1 MSDLPT
7 RTTTGKP
14 LAATTSIHADFLETA
29 VPQWLVDAKP
39 ARRLTLKQT
48 APILPPAYENFTPE
62 QRLAVNA
69 SVKAGAI
76 AQVQL
81 DQTMSTLLDVEAFA
95 RPLLLKALKDQHQ
108 VEVDVDKTFLCLRR
122 PLQISV
128 FNVELDSFE
137 LLKLSMLQAALH
149 NFEAWECKPGAY
161 HSTSGYVLETDTPGT
176 FETTVVNLTIS
187 RFMTLCRSLDIGAQ
201 YQTYLKSFFEPVDTS
216 PEPLLRR
223 HFIASQKATMKAAA
237 DYALATGDIQPAD
250 HAMIL
255 SAIRGDLYLTIG
267 EKRVWIQDMSL
278 MKKRLVGC
286 VYFAIG
292 DRYSDELILYI
303 PHDPAHP
310 LKRYTRQQMRDEF
323 KRQFTA
329 REGMAADDPA
339 PTAYQ
344 RFFSQFVPYDQ
355 RPYYFSQFTQ
365 KTSDS
370 PSGPFDSPWRK
381 FVEII
386 TGMSPLTRIKELPPE
401 KSAKR
406 KPVSDPYLAPGSMMP
421 YRAGGIWTANLDLF
435 PFLYEKQRDK
445 LLADARAHAVP
456 TADVDAK
463 AREAKLAHLLEVG
476 MLALNLVSMFVPVLG
491 EVMLAVMAEQLLAET
506 LEGTIEWAEGDK
518 RAAKAHLVDVAENLA
533 QIAVMAGVGAA
544 VSNFRAVKA
553 EPVLENLSPVTL
565 PNGQTRLWK
574 PDLRGYESPV
584 ALDAGAVPNAR
595 GQYELNGK
603 TYMRQGDHVYE
614 QVFDE
619 SIKQWRIKHPTDSH
633 VYQPL
638 LQSNGRGAW
647 RHTLERPAD
656 WDRLTLLRRMGHET
670 EAFSDAQLLKVAD
683 VSGVSDSALRK
694 MHTDLAA
701 PPPELLD
708 AMRLFKADAGSVQV
722 IEQLRGSQPID
733 DRYLFA
739 LPLVAEMPHW
749 PKARMLE
756 VFEGAEFTGKSV
768 KYGSERA
775 IRSGTAKAPI
785 RITRADVLGGQLP
798 TVILAALDETE
809 VIGLLGGEGARVRDL
824 RPQELRKQLADYAQT
839 RKPAIFDSIYAGTEP
854 LDTQVRL
861 LQRTCPGLSVAAAE
875 ETLAHASP
883 DDLKRLEAT
892 RRVPLTLLE
901 EARWYALQGRQTRAY
916 AGLWSDTMASA
927 DSRRLA
933 LHTLEKLP
941 GWPDTLRL
949 EVRDASES
957 GSLLDS
963 IGSDTARD
971 KKYLVKKGPRFQA
984 FNERGEALNSLPREG
999 DNFYASLMH
1008 AMPDEARR
1016 GLGLAHV
1023 GQSAQLREKI
1033 IEFAQRYRSDTPR
1046 LLEPQR
1052 KRFKPPVRI
1061 NDKLVG
1067 YYASGRGQG
1076 LSASLESRAQA
1087 LYGLNDVQAEDYIL
1101 QLRALGKDNK
1111 AIFSHLQNRQ
1121 REYTELVSTLDEW
1134 VGPQRS
1140 TLFGDLSHT
1149 YRSNMAR
1156 QLKDAWRREP
1166 LAGKVSNADRL
1177 HLTVDEHLPP
1187 LTAEFS
1193 HIRELS
1199 VVGKR
1204 MNDADMDAFLMHF
1217 PNVHTLSIG
1226 DTVQL
1231 WEPATGGRR
1240 LSLTTLPP
1248 AMTRM
1253 SSLKSLKFGTA
1264 TEQLAPEFFTRLSD
1278 LTSLEALHIDYR
1290 GFSATALNSLDLS
1303 ALVHLERL
1311 QIEAPVG
1318 LSQWPANVES
1328 LPRLRRLDLS
1338 NTAISALPVT
1348 LYSGHEQLWAGL
1360 SMDWSRFSLETF
1372 KPAYEYVRTYAGEY
1386 GHLMDLHQMVSGYTK
1401 GELEFLGVGAF
1412 LRNSLHDKIMTG
1424 VQAPQARLAAIEHL
1438 NQQYN
1443 DIFARFYYSSANAV
1457 RRLRLRSTAWE
1468 AGPGAQLISDLETNW
1483 WARVGERHGLPG
1495 QSSVLELPVLG
1506 VQGRDTL
1513 LPINSVELPQL
1524 PAASFAHVQTLR
1536 LYCRGASTAQ
1546 TRGFLRAFSGTQ
1558 TLELNGLGLSE
1569 IPIGAGDLPALS
1581 RLELANNDLVMPAL
1595 QASLNE
1601 LGSLQVLDLSH
1612 DSNPLTGVDVSA
1624 LTRLRALNLR
1634 GTQLQAWP
1642 SGAENLAQL
1651 NWLDL
1656 RDNQLVTLPSQ
1667 VLANDALL
1675 VNTNLAGNRFSTE
1688 GEAALQ
1694 SARERVEDV
1703 QGLPPGALTRFERQ
1717 TVPAVFPPQETGS
1730 TMARYLLSLPESISV
1745 GEGSEGFVSR
1755 LQQLSPLVSEEKAL
1769 QWFEQLRQGG
1779 MSDTQIDTLLS
1790 GWHQEYRSLTR
1801 QLNGWLYTREL
1812 PGQDISLAAEQRR
1825 NMALRIVECWQTGVS
1840 AEAGYELSLR
1850 GLQAE
1855 NLPELTV
1862 QFNHVHT
1869 LDMTGV
1875 RCSVSS
1881 AEGFLNSFPAL
1892 RKLVLSGNE
1901 LSALPEAV
1909 GNMAQLEALEL
1920 TANNIADPESLYRL
1934 LNGERLRRLDL
1945 GRNRLREFSV
1955 QAFSELERLD
1965 LGYNNLT
1972 SWPQGTLQ
1980 ARNLRTLDLSGNDL
1994 EDFPSD
2000 LLDGSHHTLVMGTDF
2015 SENERISLESLH
2027 QMRRYSVRHGDS
2039 AVMGW
2044 SSSDIEGWI
2053 NGYPGESSDS
2063 DSSDGGSDS
2072 EDIDARYAPLETLQ
2086 DPHGDAGEAVLTSW
2100 LAQSPAALE
2109 ASRRQLWQQL
2119 AQEPGH
2125 ERFFHLLERLRDT
2138 DEYRFATADLT
2149 RRVWRVMEVAG
2160 DNAQMRK
2167 VLFVASETHG
2177 TCIDGR
2183 ILTFSSMEVL
2193 VFEAD
2198 ALNQVPM
2205 NNLRLRGRRL
2215 LELSRQLFRLDQV
2228 DTLAERN
2235 AVGRDRAEVR
2245 LEYRI
2250 GMTRGWP
2257 DGLELPGQPTYMS
2270 FGRAISGQVL
2280 TDARNLVL
2288 TAEASDRFY
2297 ESLVARDYW
2306 INYLQERYPDEFE
2319 ALQSDAQRR
2328 HEAVEDEYADR
2339 QPGTDSQQRYDAAI
2353 TRLEFDRGSARAQLL
2368 LDLSR
2373 KEVQAFEATSAVP
2386 PLPRAESPQPGPSTR
2401 Q

>member
-1 MSDLPT
+1 MSDSSSSTAAGTP
-7 RTTTGKP
+7 P
-14 LAATTSIHADFLETA
+14 AATLSIHGDFLEKA
-29 VPQWLVDAKP
+29 VPQWLVDATP
-39 ARRLTLKQT
+39 GRRLALKHT
-48 APILPPAYENFTPE
+48 EPTLPPGYGQLTPG
-62 QRLAVNA
+62 QRNAVNA
-69 SVKAGAI
+69 SVKASAI

-81 DQTMSTLLDVEAFA
+81 DKSMSTFQDVDAFA

-108 VEVDVDKTFLCLRR
+108 VEVDVDKIFLCLRR
-122 PLQISV
+122 PLEVSV
-128 FNVELDSFE
+128 FNVEFDTFE
-137 LLKLSMLQAALH
+137 FLKLSMLDAALH
-149 NFEAWECKPGAY
+149 NFEAWECKSGAY
-161 HSTSGYVLETDTPGT
+161 HSTSGYVVETSTPGT
-176 FETTVVNLTIS
+176 FETTTVNLTVS
-187 RFMTLCRSLDIGAQ
+187 QFMSVCRSLDIGAQ
-201 YQTYLKSFFEPVDTS
+201 YQAYLKSFFLPVDTS
-216 PEPLLRR
+216 PEPALRQD
-223 HFIASQKATMKAAA
+223 FIASQKATLRAAA
-237 DYALATGDIQPAD
+237 EYALSTGDIEPAD
-250 HAMIL
+250 HAMIV
-255 SAIRGDLYLTIG
+255 SVINGNLYPMIDN
-267 EKRVWIQDMSL
+267 KRVWIQDMSL
-278 MKKRLVGC
+278 MKKRLTGC

-310 LKRYTRQQMRDEF
+310 LKRYTRQQMRDEL

-329 REGMAADDPA
+329 REGMAADDPG

-365 KTSDS
+365 ESS
-370 PSGPFDSPWRK
+370 SSAWRPFVQFISGQ
-381 FVEII
+381 
-386 TGMSPLTRIKELPPE
+386 SPLTRIKELPPE
-401 KSAKR
+401 ASAKR
-406 KPVSDPYLAPGSMMP
+406 KPKSDPYIAPGSMMP
-421 YRAGGIWTANLDLF
+421 YRGTGSFSANLDLWS
-435 PFLYEKQRDK
+435 FLYEKQRDK
-445 LLADARAHAVP
+445 LLADARAHAVS

-463 AREAKLAHLLEVG
+463 ARDAKLAHLLEVG
-476 MLALNLVSMFVPVLG
+476 MLVLNVASMFVPVLG
-491 EVMLAVMAEQLLAET
+491 EIMIAVMAEQLLAET
-506 LEGTIEWAEGDK
+506 VEGAVEWAEGDK
-518 RAAKAHLVDVAENLA
+518 RAAKAHLIDVAENLA

-544 VSNFRAVKA
+544 ASKFRAVKA
-553 EPVLENLSPVTL
+553 EPVLESLSPVTL

-574 PDLRGYESPV
+574 PNLAGYESPV
-584 ALDAGAVPNAR
+584 TLDTGATPNAG
-595 GQYELNGK
+595 GQYTLNGK
-603 TYMRQGDHVYE
+603 TYIRLGDHVYE

-619 SIKQWRIKHPTDSH
+619 SIKQWRIKHPSDAEA
-633 VYQPL
+633 YQPI
-638 LQSNGRGAW
+638 LQTNGRGAW

-708 AMRLFKADAGSVQV
+708 AMRLFEADAGSAQV
-722 IEQLRGSQPID
+722 VEQLRGRQPID

-739 LPLVAEMPHW
+739 LPLITEMPRW
-749 PKARMLE
+749 PKTRLLE
-756 VFEGAEFTGKSV
+756 VFEGAGFSGEAV

-775 IRSGTAKAPI
+775 LRGRAAKAPI

-798 TVILAALDETE
+798 TLILAALDESE
-809 VIGLLGGEGARVRDL
+809 VTALLGAEGARVKDL
-824 RPQELRKQLADYAQT
+824 RPQEFGKQIADYAHT

-854 LDTQVRL
+854 VDARVRL

-883 DDLKRLEAT
+883 DDLKRLDAT

-916 AGLWSDTMASA
+916 AGLWSETMASA

-949 EVRDASES
+949 EVRDGSES

-963 IGSDTARD
+963 IGNATARD

-984 FNERGEALNSLPREG
+984 FNERGEELNSVPSQG

-1008 AMPDEARR
+1008 AMPDDARR
-1016 GLGLAHV
+1016 GLGFAHV

-1052 KRFKPPVRI
+1052 KGFKPPVRI
-1061 NDKLVG
+1061 NDKWVG

-1087 LYGLNDVQAEDYIL
+1087 LYGLNDAQSEDYIL

-1111 AIFSHLQNRQ
+1111 AIFNHLQNRQ

-1140 TLFGDLSHT
+1140 TIFGDLSHT
-1149 YRSNMAR
+1149 YRSSMAQ

-1177 HLTVDEHLPP
+1177 HLNVDEHLPP
-1187 LTAEFS
+1187 LTADFS

-1204 MNDADMDAFLMHF
+1204 MNDADMDAFLTRF
-1217 PNVHTLSIG
+1217 PNVQTLSIG

-1231 WEPATGGRR
+1231 WEPITGGRR

-1248 AMTRM
+1248 AVTRM
-1253 SSLKSLKFGTA
+1253 SSLTRLKFGTA
-1264 TEQLAPEFFTRLSD
+1264 TEQLAPEFFTRLSG

-1290 GFSATALNSLDLS
+1290 GFSATALDSLDLS
-1303 ALVHLERL
+1303 MLVNLERL

-1318 LSQWPANVES
+1318 LSQWPANIEN
-1328 LPRLRRLDLS
+1328 LPRLTRLDLS
-1338 NTAISALPVT
+1338 RTAISALPGT
-1348 LYSGHEQLWAGL
+1348 LYSGHERLWAGL

-1372 KPAYEYVRTYAGEY
+1372 KPAYEYVRTYEGEY
-1386 GHLMDLHQMVSGYTK
+1386 GHLVDLHQMVGDYAR
-1401 GELEFLGVGAF
+1401 GELEFLGAEPRLRYSLSEGIMSGAQ
-1412 LRNSLHDKIMTG
+1412 T
-1424 VQAPQARLAAIEHL
+1424 PQARLAAVEAL
-1438 NQQYN
+1438 SQQYN
-1443 DIFARFYYSSANAV
+1443 DIFAGFYYASANAV
-1457 RRLRLRSTAWE
+1457 RRLRLRTTAWE
-1468 AGPGAQLISDLETNW
+1468 AGTGAHLINDLERNW
-1483 WARVGERHGLPG
+1483 WAQVGERHGLPG
-1495 QSSVLELPVLG
+1495 QSSVLELPALSF
-1506 VQGRDTL
+1506 QSPDTL
-1513 LPINSVELPQL
+1513 LPINTVELPQL
-1524 PAASFAHVQTLR
+1524 PAASFAHVRTLR

-1546 TRGFLRAFSGTQ
+1546 TRGLLRAFSGTQ

-1581 RLELANNDLVMPAL
+1581 RLEAANNSLVMPAL
-1595 QASLNE
+1595 QAPLNE
-1601 LGSLQVLDLSH
+1601 LGSLQALDLSH
-1612 DSNPLTGVDVSA
+1612 NSNPLTGVDVSA
-1624 LTRLRALNLR
+1624 LTQLRALNLR
-1634 GTQLQAWP
+1634 GTQLRAWP
-1642 SGAENLAQL
+1642 SGAENLARL
-1651 NWLDL
+1651 TWLDL

-1675 VNTNLAGNRFSTE
+1675 MNTNLAGNRFSTQ

-1694 SARERVEDV
+1694 SARQRVEV
-1703 QGLPPGALTRFERQ
+1703 VRGLPTGALTRFERQ

-1769 QWFEQLRQGG
+1769 QWFEQLRQRG
-1779 MSDTQIDTLLS
+1779 MSDAQIDTLLT
-1790 GWHQEYRSLTR
+1790 GWHQEFSTLTR
-1801 QLNGWLYTREL
+1801 QLNGWLYTRQL
-1812 PGQDISLAAEQRR
+1812 PGPDISVAAEQRR
-1825 NMALRIVECWQTGVS
+1825 NMALRIIECWQTGVS
-1840 AEAGYELSLR
+1840 AEAGYELSLH
-1850 GLQAE
+1850 GLQTE

-1875 RCSVSS
+1875 QCSVTS

-1892 RKLVLSGNE
+1892 RKLVLGGNE

-1909 GNMAQLEALEL
+1909 GRMAQLETLDLA
-1920 TANNIADPESLYRL
+1920 ANNMADPDPLYRL
-1934 LNGERLRRLDL
+1934 LGGARLRRLDL

-1955 QAFSELERLD
+1955 EAFSELESLD
-1965 LGYNNLT
+1965 LSYNSLT
-1972 SWPQGTLQ
+1972 SWPRGTLQ
-1980 ARNLRTLDLSGNDL
+1980 ARSLRTLDLSGNDI

-2015 SENERISLESLH
+2015 SENERISLESLR
-2027 QMRRYSVRHGDS
+2027 QMRRYSVRHDDS

-2044 SSSDIEGWI
+2044 SSSAIEDWI
-2053 NGYPGESSDS
+2053 DGYTQEPSDS
-2063 DSSDGGSDS
+2063 DSSGGGNDS
-2072 EDIDARYAPLETLQ
+2072 EDDDAGYAPLEPIQ
-2086 DPHGDAGEAVLTSW
+2086 DPQGDAGEAVLTSW
-2100 LAQSPAALE
+2100 LAQSPADLA

-2138 DEYRFATADLT
+2138 DEYRFAGADLT
-2149 RRVWRVMEVAG
+2149 RRVWRVIEAAA
-2160 DNAQMRK
+2160 DSAQMREP
-2167 VLFVASETHG
+2167 LFVAAETHG

-2193 VFEAD
+2193 VFEAGV
-2198 ALNQVPM
+2198 LNQIPTS
-2205 NNLRLRGRRL
+2205 NLRLKGQRL
-2215 LELSRQLFRLDQV
+2215 LALSRQLFRLDQV

-2270 FGRAISGQVL
+2270 FGRPISGQVL

-2319 ALQSDAQRR
+2319 ALQSDAARR

-2353 TRLEFDRGSARAQLL
+2353 TQLEFDRGSARARLL

-2373 KEVQAFEATSAVP
+2373 REVQAFEATGVVP
-2386 PLPRAESPQPGPSTR
+2386 PPPRLESPQPGPSTR